1 MKGLVLFSDGSY
13 ALRDVPEPA
22 IGGNVYAPQDVL
34 IEVAYCGICGSDVHK
49 WKDSDKQGVSSPTS
63 AVVTG
68 HEIVGTVKAVGPE
81 VSEIA
86 VGDRVVCELVTFYCG
101 RCINCQTG
109 RINICCNM
117 PSMQQRAHYVTGG
130 GYARYT
136 VWPARH
142 VHVLPPEISL
152 EEGTMIEPTAGSVHS
167 LIERMQVRAGESV
180 IILGPGARGL
190 ILLQIAKACG
200 ASPVA
205 ITGLGRDE
213 KTRLALA
220 RQLGAD
226 AVINVEKEDLP
237 SRVRELTGGIGF
249 DVVIENT
256 GAASAVEQTLDLARN
271 GGRILISGGGIRGG
285 ILARLDTRKI
295 IVKELELSGEIS
307 HVWTSWKTAIKLVAQ
322 GKVKLRPLVSH
333 VFPLERWEEAFDL
346 AATSPDALR
355 VAINPRL

>member
-13 ALRDVPEPA
+13 ALRDVPEPVL
-22 IGGNVYAPQDVL
+22 GGNVYAPQDVL

-49 WKDSDKQGVSSPTS
+49 WKDSDKKGVSSPTS

-68 HEIVGTVKAVGPE
+68 HEIVGTVKAVGPD
-81 VSEIA
+81 VTDVKA
-86 VGDRVVCELVTFYCG
+86 GDRVVCELVTFYCG

-142 VHVLPPEISL
+142 VHVLPPAVSL

-167 LIERMQVRAGESV
+167 LIERMQVRVGESV

-220 RQLGAD
+220 KQLGAD

-237 SRVRELTGGIGF
+237 QRVRELTGGIGF

-256 GAASAVEQTLDLARN
+256 GAASAVEQTLDIARN

-285 ILARLDTRKI
+285 IMARLDTRKI
-295 IVKELELSGEIS
+295 IVKELELYGEIS
-307 HVWTSWKTAIKLVAQ
+307 HVWTSWKTAIQLVAE
-322 GKVKLRPLVSH
+322 GKVKVRPLVSH
-333 VFPLERWEEAFDL
+333 VFPLEQWERAFDL

-355 VAINPRL
+355 VAINPRI

>member
-13 ALRDVPEPA
+13 ALQEMPEPA
-22 IGGNVYAPQDVL
+22 IGRNVFSPQDVL
-34 IEVAYCGICGSDVHK
+34 IEVGYCGICGSDVHK
-49 WKDSDKQGVSSPTS
+49 WKDSDKKGVSSPTS

-68 HEIVGTVKAVGPE
+68 HEIVGTAKEVGREVVGVKP
-81 VSEIA
+81 
-86 VGDRVVCELVTFYCG
+86 GDRVVCELVTFYCG

-117 PSMQQRAHYVTGG
+117 PSMQQRAHYVVGG

-136 VWPARH
+136 VWPYKH
-142 VHVLPPEISL
+142 VHVLPPNIST
-152 EEGTMIEPTAGSVHS
+152 EEGVLVEPTAGSVHS
-167 LIERMQVRAGESV
+167 MIEQMKVRAGESV

-200 ASPVA
+200 ASPVVV
-205 ITGLGRDE
+205 TGLTRDQ

-220 RQLGAD
+220 TEMGAD
-226 AVINVEKEDLP
+226 AVINVEKEDLLQ
-237 SRVRELTGGIGF
+237 RVKELTGGIGF

-256 GAASAVEQTLDLARN
+256 GSATAVEQTLDIARN

-285 ILARLDTRKI
+285 IKAQLDTRKI
-295 IVKELELSGEIS
+295 IVKELELYGEIS
-307 HVWTSWKTAIKLVAQ
+307 HVWTSWKTAIKLIAE
-322 GKVKLRPLVSH
+322 GKVKVRPLLSH
-333 VFPLERWEEAFDL
+333 VYPLDKWEEAFDL

-355 VAINPRL
+355 VAINPRA